1 VKETVQAITR
11 GSAVRKVRGRVPGP
25 KNIYRYRVEKNPRR
39 KRSLIEQAKQAGFKS
54 GKTKGGITTLMRYG
68 ELGQRLATKAKSEK
82 EREAVLDAF
91 REAYRKGVESIQRN
105 PSTPSLASLLGFK
118 GKKTTGRDYTWF
130 QEEINRANLAIDYLR
145 DYEYNARTGAE
156 STKIISAIDRIRK
169 YRDKVSD
176 AFSRRGGYSSSPK
189 YMEFKGGRRVNPR
202 HHPPSKAT
210 RKHRRNPTPQE
221 IREEFAGRLGHGAS
235 LYFPEGTPQGLAKLG
250 KLELIMTEAGP
261 IQPVEGEAWLCM
273 DTKGRLHIGSV
284 SGRNLDNGPRRSF
297 GFVKRIEYDESKPHL
312 GYHSPIIWTHKMG
325 EENGVRPTLHAD
337 GKGGLVFRGGD
348 YYHSERGL
356 HN

>member
-25 KNIYRYRVEKNPRR
+25 KNAYRYRVEKNPRR
-39 KRSLIEQAKQAGFKS
+39 K
-54 GKTKGGITTLMRYG
+54 
-68 ELGQRLATKAKSEK
+68 
-82 EREAVLDAF
+82 
-91 REAYRKGVESIQRN
+91 RN